1 MLAPPLQV
9 VDNFL
14 LQYNLGQALL
24 VVFVLATLAALA
36 QRSVKVL
43 SLQWVT
49 FGLVFMLVPSIDGP
63 PHYLFLGVALLMI
76 APMLFVTASR

>member
-63 PHYLFLGVALLMI
+63 PHYLFLGAALLMI